1 MKLLT
6 FLFLLLASSSHAQLL
21 SGTLVEEGRKAI
33 TNIQFVQEGTA
44 NGYIIYELAVDR
56 EGNVTGLNLIESTI
70 NSTPTKVKVRNYLK
84 TVKFEK
90 GTHYPAFHHV
100 RVKITMVVPV

>member
-1 MKLLT
+1 MKLIT
-6 FLFLLLASSSHAQLL
+6 FVFLLLASSSNAQLI

-33 TNIQFVQEGTA
+33 TDIQFVQQGTA
-44 NGYIIYELAVDR
+44 NGFIVYELAVDR
-56 EGNVTGLNLIESTI
+56 EGNVTGIELVESTI

-100 RVKITMVVPV
+100 RVKITMVVPK